1 MKMCHKCKRLLPFS
15 EYHHDKA
22 QNDGLRKICKECAKR
37 TTAKHLESLKAATD
51 GLYGIWRGMKRRCE
65 DMHHKSY
72 PRYGGR
78 GISVCAEWQTL
89 GRFVAWS
96 NAHGY
101 RRGLQL
107 DRVDNAKGYAP
118 DNCRGVTPRENTHN
132 RRSNVMTDELA
143 AWIRKQYG
151 CGARQTDIARQ
162 LKERGHDISQSM
174 VSLVCRGSGWRVA
187 I

>member
-65 DMHHKSY
+65 DMRHKSY

-78 GISVCAEWQTL
+78 GIAVCEEWQTL
-89 GRFVAWS
+89 GGFVAWATS
-96 NAHGY
+96 HGY
-101 RRGLQL
+101 RRGLQI
-107 DRVDNAKGYAP
+107 DRIDNGKGYSP
-118 DNCRGVTPRENTHN
+118 ENCRWVTALANTHN
-132 RRSNVMTDELA
+132 RRSNVMSDELA
-143 AWIRKQYG
+143 GWIRSRHADG
-151 CGARQTDIARQ
+151 MRVCEIWRELAGNGHRMSQTMV
-162 LKERGHDISQSM
+162 LK
-174 VSLVCRGSGWRVA
+174 VCQGKGWRCAV
-187 I
+187 